1 MPPFTSSVTL
11 GKMFHPSTST
21 SPLSEEGN
29 GGSAVS
35 LGYEDGSIE
44 CKDEDVD
51 SIRQML
57 DD

>member
-1 MPPFTSSVTL
+1 
-11 GKMFHPSTST
+11 MFHPSAST

-44 CKDEDVD
+44 CKDEDVV
-51 SIRQML
+51 SIRQIL
-57 DD
+57 DDQHQPHALK